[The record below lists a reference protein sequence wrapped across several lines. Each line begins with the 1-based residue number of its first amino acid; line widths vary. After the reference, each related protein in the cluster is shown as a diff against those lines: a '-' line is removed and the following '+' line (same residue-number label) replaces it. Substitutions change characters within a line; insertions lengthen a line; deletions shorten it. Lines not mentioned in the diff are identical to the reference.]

1 MTESCLSVDVLS
13 RVASRVRSFQPSRL
27 RAFKPRRAF
36 ALLNRLPAERASNHG
51 GRAGDCAMPCH
62 RPFAFEPEC
71 PNLWFE
77 RVLLPSFVASPSL
90 AGWHIGLA
98 TLTDTTSATCS
109 IVAPHAPQ
117 LAQSYRLCYRL
128 MRSIFFGGRAG
139 DCAMPER
146 ERERE
151 KHTQTHTDTHT
162 THTGT
167 NTHTHTHRPPNA
179 DTPHRSQTH
188 TFACTPHGP
197 LRVCRCVVCVR
208 MCVCEGHAFANRLIF
223 FVIAG

>member
-90 AGWHIGLA
+90 AGWHLGPA

-151 KHTQTHTDTHT
+151 RERNTHKHTQTPTQHTQAP
-162 THTGT
+162 
-167 NTHTHTHRPPNA
+167 THTHTDHPTQTPHTDHRPTRLRA
-179 DTPHRSQTH
+179 HH
-188 TFACTPHGP
+188 TALYVCAGVLCVYACVYVRVTR
-197 LRVCRCVVCVR
+197 LRIV
-208 MCVCEGHAFANRLIF
+208 
-223 FVIAG
+223 

>member
-1 MTESCLSVDVLS
+1 
-13 RVASRVRSFQPSRL
+13 
-27 RAFKPRRAF
+27 
-36 ALLNRLPAERASNHG
+36 
-51 GRAGDCAMPCH
+51 MPCH

-146 ERERE
+146 ERERNT
-151 KHTQTHTDTHT
+151 HTNTHRHPHNTHRHQHTHTDHPTQTPHT
-162 THTGT
+162 D
-167 NTHTHTHRPPNA
+167 HRPTRLRA
-179 DTPHRSQTH
+179 HH
-188 TFACTPHGP
+188 TALYVCAGVLCVYACVYVRVTR
-197 LRVCRCVVCVR
+197 LRIV
-208 MCVCEGHAFANRLIF
+208 
-223 FVIAG
+223 

>member
-77 RVLLPSFVASPSL
+77 QVLLPSFVASPSL
-90 AGWHIGLA
+90 AGWHLGPA

-146 ERERE
+146 ERNTH
-151 KHTQTHTDTHT
+151 KHTQTPTQHTQAPTHT
-162 THTGT
+162 QTPQRRHQTQTTDPHVCMHTT
-167 NTHTHTHRPPNA
+167 R
-179 DTPHRSQTH
+179 
-188 TFACTPHGP
+188 P
-197 LRVCRCVVCVR
+197 LRCVPVCVCVCVR
-208 MCVCEGHAFANRLIF
+208 VCVYAVAFANR
-223 FVIAG
+223 

>member
-146 ERERE
+146 ERERNTHTNTHRHPHNTHRHQHT
-151 KHTQTHTDTHT
+151 HTQTTQRRHPTQITDPHVCVHT
-162 THTGT
+162 T
-167 NTHTHTHRPPNA
+167 RPFTCVP
-179 DTPHRSQTH
+179 
-188 TFACTPHGP
+188 
-197 LRVCRCVVCVR
+197 VC
-208 MCVCEGHAFANRLIF
+208 CVCTH
-223 FVIAG
+223 VCM